1 MDIYADYQFY
11 SFDYLNGNSA
21 VFSTAE
27 SFLPYACKATQYIKR
42 YTFNNIPATNVPEC
56 VKMCCCELAEK
67 LYSYDKQISKNIT
80 SESVGDLS
88 VSYESSVTI
97 TQRTSQEI
105 KEIIYNWLS
114 NTGYLYRGI

>member
-1 MDIYADYQFY
+1 MEPYADYQYYQLNY
-11 SFDYLNGNSA
+11 SNEA
-21 VFSTAE
+21 VFSTA
-27 SFLPYACKATQYIKR
+27 SCFNKYSLKATQYINR
-42 YTFNNIPATNVPEC
+42 HTFGNIKIPDDT

-67 LYSYDKQISKNIT
+67 LYNYDNLIKKGVT

-105 KEIIYNWLS
+105 KEIIYNWLG
-114 NTGYLYRGI
+114 NTGLLYRGV

>member
-1 MDIYADYQFY
+1 MIPYADYQFY
-11 SFDYLNGNSA
+11 QGFSADEA
-21 VFSTAE
+21 VFSTA
-27 SFLPYACKATQYIKR
+27 SCFNKYALKATMYINR
-42 YTFNNIPATNVPEC
+42 HTFGNIKIPDDT

-67 LYSYDKQISKNIT
+67 LYSYDNLIKKGVT

-105 KEIIYNWLS
+105 KEIIYNWLA
-114 NTGYLYRGI
+114 NTGLLYRGV

>member
-1 MDIYADYQFY
+1 MTPYADYQYYQFNY
-11 SFDYLNGNSA
+11 SADEA
-21 VFSTAE
+21 VFGTA
-27 SFLPYACKATQYIKR
+27 SCFNKYSLKATQYINR
-42 YTFNNIPATNVPEC
+42 HTFGNIKTPDDN

-67 LYSYDKQISKNIT
+67 LYNYDNLINKGVT

-97 TQRTSQEI
+97 SQRTSQEI

-114 NTGYLYRGI
+114 DTDLLYSGV

>member
-1 MDIYADYQFY
+1 MEIYADYQFY
-11 SFDYLNGNSA
+11 SFNYLNGNSA

-27 SFLPYACKATQYIKR
+27 SFLPYTRKATQYINR
-42 YTFNNIPATNVPEC
+42 YTFNNIPDDAPEC

-80 SESVGDLS
+80 SESIGDLS